1 MLVPASTIRRREA
14 LMNARPESRCPFVLD
29 AAGANIHQEADEL
42 RARGPATQIEL
53 PGGVVVWSINDYAGV
68 KQVLKDPQVT
78 KSARKHWPAF
88 INNEIPED
96 WELISWVTMDNMAT
110 ATGRNQ
116 VRLRNIVSKAFS
128 PRRIAAIRPRIE
140 TLVDQLV
147 DQLATNVAGE
157 VVDLR
162 QEFCHPLPARLM
174 ADLLG
179 MSEESRVRT
188 AQVMEMM
195 VHTTVT
201 PEQAQALLI
210 GWKRALADLIDTKR
224 QDPGEDLISD
234 LILARDEDSS
244 RLTED
249 ELIDTI
255 FAILGAGT
263 ETTVNFLGKLVVEL
277 VTHPE
282 QLSRVLAG
290 QASWDDVIEE
300 GLRVESPVAHLPL
313 RYAVEDIEVDGVT
326 IPKGDAILVNY
337 AGVGRDPAVHGDT
350 ASRFDVDR
358 PDKTHLSFGIGP
370 HFCLGWAIAREEV
383 TIGLS
388 RLFARFPDMKLA
400 VDRGELRAQPTFI
413 MNGYRSVPVLLSP
426 VTPQERHLVAPTA
439 GLER

>member
-1 MLVPASTIRRREA
+1 M
-14 LMNARPESRCPFVLD
+14 MNAPPEDRCPFVLD
-29 AAGANIHQEADEL
+29 AAGTNIHQEADEL

-53 PGGVVVWSINDYAGV
+53 PGGIVVWSINHYSGV
-68 KQVLKDPQVT
+68 KQVLKDPRVT
-78 KSARKHWPAF
+78 KSARLHWPAF
-88 INNEIPED
+88 INNEVPED

-140 TLVDQLV
+140 ALADQLV
-147 DQLATNVAGE
+147 DRLATKDHGT

-162 QEFCHPLPARLM
+162 REFCHPLPARLM

-179 MSEESRVRT
+179 MTEESRAKT

-195 VHTTVT
+195 VNTTVT

-210 GWKRALADLIDTKR
+210 GWKRALADLIEIKR
-224 QDPGEDLISD
+224 RDPGEDLISD

-277 VTHPE
+277 VTNPD
-282 QLSRVLAG
+282 QLARVLAG
-290 QASWDDVIEE
+290 QVSWDDVIEE

-313 RYAVEDIEVDGVT
+313 RYAVEDIDVDGVT

-388 RLFARFPDMKLA
+388 WLFARFPDMTLA
-400 VDRGELRAQPTFI
+400 VDRGELQAQPTFI
-413 MNGYRSVPVLLSP
+413 MNGYHTVPILLSP
-426 VTPQERHLVAPTA
+426 VEAPAAHRLVAPTTRGA
-439 GLER
+439 AHE